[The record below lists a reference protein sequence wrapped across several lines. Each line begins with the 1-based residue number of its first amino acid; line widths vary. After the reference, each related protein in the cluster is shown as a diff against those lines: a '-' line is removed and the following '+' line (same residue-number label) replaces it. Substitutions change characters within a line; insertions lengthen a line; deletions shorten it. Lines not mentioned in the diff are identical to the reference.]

1 MTEDSQVRVRFA
13 PSPTGFFH
21 IGSARTAL
29 FNWLYARHT
38 GGCFVLRIEDTDSA
52 RNTPEALAALLDG
65 MRWLGLDWD
74 EGPETGGDFG
84 PYFQSE
90 RQDIYAEYLQKL
102 LDADRAYEKDDAIF
116 FKLVGERYTEFDNYK
131 NAEVEKVRTEPV
143 TVRDAIRGDVTR
155 AVETD
160 FVIRRA
166 NGDYGFHFV
175 NVVDDIAMKITH
187 VIRGEDHLSNTA
199 RHVEIYRALGAEPP
213 VFAHL
218 PLILKTDGKGK
229 MSKRDSGALI
239 EEYVQRHFIP
249 EAVRNFICLLGWNPK
264 DGQEVMPIDEIIER
278 FDFGGIQKE
287 GARFDE
293 KKLSFINT
301 EYLRKLP
308 VETFCWMAAPI
319 LTEAGVIGED
329 TEEDY
334 LHAVL
339 AISQEK
345 ARDFAGLHELVGF
358 FFNDDFAI
366 DEQARARVFKK
377 GEPLARLAELGP
389 ALEAVY
395 TWDEVHLDQAILD
408 LADKK
413 GQRKF
418 DYFPVARLAVSG
430 QAGGPDLLALLRVLG
445 RERVLARLKRFAETA
460 D

>member
-1 MTEDSQVRVRFA
+1 MTQDHAVRVRFA

-38 GGCFVLRIEDTDSA
+38 GGKFVLRIEDTDSA

-74 EGPETGGDFG
+74 EGPEVGGDHG

-90 RQDIYAEYLQKL
+90 RVSIYEEYLQKL
-102 LDADRAYEKDDAIF
+102 LDADRAYEQDGAVF
-116 FKLVGERYTEFDNYK
+116 FKLIGERYTEFDKYK
-131 NAEVEKVRTEPV
+131 NAEVEKVRTEPI
-143 TVRDAIRGDVTR
+143 TVRDAIRGEVTR
-155 AVETD
+155 PVETD

-166 NGDYGFHFV
+166 NGDFGFHFV
-175 NVVDDIAMKITH
+175 NVVDDITMQITH

-229 MSKRDSGALI
+229 MSKRDKGSLI

-264 DGQEVMPIDEIIER
+264 DDREIMPIDEIIER
-278 FDFGGIQKE
+278 FDFPGIQKE
-287 GARFDE
+287 AARFDE
-293 KKLSFINT
+293 KKMAFINT
-301 EYLRKLP
+301 EYLRVLP

-319 LTEAGVIGED
+319 LSAAEVIDENTG
-329 TEEDY
+329 EDY

-345 ARDFAGLHELVGF
+345 ARDFEGLPQLVSY
-358 FFNDDFAI
+358 FFNEDFEV
-366 DEQARARVFKK
+366 DEDAKKRVFKK
-377 GEPLARLAELGP
+377 GEPMTRLAELIP
-389 ALEAVY
+389 ELETVDP
-395 TWDEVHLDQAILD
+395 WGEVNIDQAILA
-408 LADKK
+408 LAEKM

-418 DYFPVARLAVSG
+418 DYFPIARLSVSG

-445 RERVLARLKRFAETA
+445 KDRVLARMRKFAEA
-460 D
+460 NV